1 MVFTKELED
10 NLYVCPKCDHHE
22 RIGPKHRFAY
32 LFDEVSYDEL
42 PAPRVT
48 EDPLNF
54 PDSKRY
60 VDRLKAAR
68 ASTGEQHALHSAPG
82 TDERRKAV
90 VGVQVFAFMR
100 GSRGLACGECCVPTT
115 DECR

>member
-32 LFDEVSYDEL
+32 LFDEGSYDEL

-48 EDPLNF
+48 EDPLKF
-54 PDSKRY
+54 RDSTRY

-68 ASTGEQHALHSAPG
+68 ASTGEQDALITARATIEG
-82 TDERRKAV
+82 RTAV
-90 VGVQVFAFMR
+90 VGSSEEHASELQSLMRNAYAAF
-100 GSRGLACGECCVPTT
+100 SSK
-115 DECR
+115 

>member
-32 LFDEVSYDEL
+32 LFDEGSYDEL

-48 EDPLNF
+48 EDPLKF
-54 PDSKRY
+54 RDSKRY

-68 ASTGEQHALHSAPG
+68 ASTGEQDAPITARG
-82 TDERRKAV
+82 PRSEEHRVGKA
-90 VGVQVFAFMR
+90 GV
-100 GSRGLACGECCVPTT
+100 SSGETGGAPYP
-115 DECR
+115 